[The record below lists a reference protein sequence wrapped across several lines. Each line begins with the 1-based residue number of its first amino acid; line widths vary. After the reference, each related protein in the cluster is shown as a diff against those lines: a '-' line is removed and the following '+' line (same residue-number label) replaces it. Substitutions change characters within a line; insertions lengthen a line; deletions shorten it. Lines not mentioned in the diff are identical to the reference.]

1 MSRMYRSKTDYI
13 EALNTVLEAR
23 DDFDHLEY
31 HRHPSTGK
39 EYLFLSALTGEV
51 FMFDV
56 TGYSEA
62 NIFHLMARV
71 ECEGLNVDNLIK
83 DPKQKLEIAKLFR

>member
-1 MSRMYRSKTDYI
+1 MSRVIRSKQEYI
-13 EALNTVLEAR
+13 EALNTVLDAR
-23 DDFDHLEY
+23 EDFKDLTY
-31 HRHPSTGK
+31 HKHPSNGE

-51 FMFDV
+51 FMFDI

-62 NIFHLMARV
+62 NIFHCIATI

-83 DPKQKLEIAKLFR
+83 DAHKRLEIAKLFN